1 MLYQDGVLCR
11 WERALSA
18 AMRSHR
24 FLAILARHAQV
35 RLLYHMVG
43 HGYDT
48 AGRRGVAVRHLD
60 RPKQRR
66 LHHPG
71 DRLQQRVVS
80 RKRCTGRITA
90 TQPPV

>member
-18 AMRSHR
+18 GMRSHR
-24 FLAILARHAQV
+24 FLAILARHAQI
-35 RLLYHMVG
+35 RLLYNVLG
-43 HGYDT
+43 HGHDT

-60 RPKQRR
+60 RPKRRR

-80 RKRCTGRITA
+80 RKNVFGNTIM
-90 TQPPV
+90 PLDPE